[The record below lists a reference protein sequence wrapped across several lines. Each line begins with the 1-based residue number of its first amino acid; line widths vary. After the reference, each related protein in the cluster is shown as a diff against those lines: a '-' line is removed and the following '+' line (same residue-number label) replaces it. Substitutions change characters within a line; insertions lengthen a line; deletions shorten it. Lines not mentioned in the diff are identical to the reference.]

1 MSSTGAS
8 ALEAKIVEKGL
19 TSYALAKQLGVG
31 LSVVSRW
38 LHGQRTPSLPAAL
51 ALQELLGLP
60 VTVWAQ
66 PLARKRGKARA
77 KAPAAEVAA

>member
-1 MSSTGAS
+1 MTSNGGP
-8 ALEAKIVEKGL
+8 ALKAKLAERKM
-19 TSYALAKQLGVG
+19 TAYALAKQLGVA

-38 LHGQRTPSLPAAL
+38 LSGKATPSLPAAL

-66 PLARKRGKARA
+66 PLVRKRGKARA
-77 KAPAAEVAA
+77 KAPVAEVAA